1 MRDFEKQL
9 TEDILNKMKKK
20 KRLWRKLKAC
30 PSEAHSRKLREFR
43 RSVTELIRSEYK
55 GYLQHLSSQ
64 LKVNQKRFWSYLSI
78 KAKSKRLPEIK
89 SYNGRLKSKLIYSTV
104 TFTQFFL

>member
-30 PSEAHSRKLREFR
+30 PSEAHSRTFKELRI
-43 RSVTELIRSEYK
+43 SVTELIRSEYK

-64 LKVNQKRFWSYLSI
+64 LKVNQKRFWSLVTSQLRESP
-78 KAKSKRLPEIK
+78 KGS
-89 SYNGRLKSKLIYSTV
+89 LK
-104 TFTQFFL
+104 

>member
-30 PSEAHSRKLREFR
+30 PSEAHSRTFKELPI
-43 RSVTELIRSEYK
+43 SVTELIRSEYK

-64 LKVNQKRFWSYLSI
+64 LKVNQKRFWSLVTSQLRESP
-78 KAKSKRLPEIK
+78 KGS
-89 SYNGRLKSKLIYSTV
+89 LK
-104 TFTQFFL
+104 